1 MRHRQRASTPGSQ
14 LPAPRGGQREVCR
27 VGLGQHQP
35 RRDGPRR
42 AGQGGGALGVAAY
55 RAGACR
61 DVVTAVPL
69 AGVPASL
76 VVGPPPELL
85 LPPPQPTTSAPTAA
99 TRVST
104 ASVRRMIAD
113 LLGCNST
120 RVLRCDCTAGPGSQA
135 HPDSTTSNTSR
146 DMPAGDGRRCWGS
159 SWAVLM
165 AVLGSSLNDQGS
177 QSRCRPGPGR
187 TRPAR
192 AGPARE
198 AFGPA

>member
-85 LPPPQPTTSAPTAA
+85 LPPPQPTTSAPAA
-99 TRVST
+99 ASRVSAT
-104 ASVRRMIAD
+104 SVRRRKRTS
-113 LLGCNST
+113 LGCNLNSG
-120 RVLRCDCTAGPGSQA
+120 TAVRLHRGSWFPGPPGLHDA
-135 HPDSTTSNTSR
+135 NTSL
-146 DMPAGDGRRCWGS
+146 DMPAGNGRRCWGP
-159 SWAVLM
+159 SWAVLI

-177 QSRCRPGPGR
+177 QFRCRPGPGR
-187 TRPAR
+187 TPPAR